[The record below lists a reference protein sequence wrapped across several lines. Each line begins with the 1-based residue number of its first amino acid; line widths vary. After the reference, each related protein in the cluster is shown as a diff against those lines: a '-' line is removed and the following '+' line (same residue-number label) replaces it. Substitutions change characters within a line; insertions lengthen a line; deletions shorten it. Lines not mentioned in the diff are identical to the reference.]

1 MLLVSTLP
9 TSRLSFHFRADV
21 LTSLSGPQVFLA
33 TDAPRYFTAFAVHMG
48 CYVVLV
54 LIIIFLRFYLRRQ
67 NTKRDRLQ
75 AELLA
80 AGTTEAVDENLV
92 HAFDDKTDRENINF
106 RYVY

>member
-9 TSRLSFHFRADV
+9 TLYLLCPFRADV
-21 LTSLSGPQVFLA
+21 LTNLSGPQVFLA
-33 TDAPRYFTAFAVHMG
+33 IDAPRYFTAFAVHMG

-54 LIIIFLRFYLRRQ
+54 IVIIFLRFYLRRQ
-67 NTKRDRLQ
+67 NTRKDRLQ

-92 HAFDDKTDRENINF
+92 HAFDDKTDKENINF